1 MKIGLVQNNKCN
13 LSVRY
18 IIRIKK
24 IKVQRYLLLEI
35 YLMIDTFFIVKVI
48 QIKSNIR
55 LKILRIFVILM
66 IEIMRRLI
74 LVKVSELAF

>member
-35 YLMIDTFFIVKVI
+35 YLMIDTFFIVKII